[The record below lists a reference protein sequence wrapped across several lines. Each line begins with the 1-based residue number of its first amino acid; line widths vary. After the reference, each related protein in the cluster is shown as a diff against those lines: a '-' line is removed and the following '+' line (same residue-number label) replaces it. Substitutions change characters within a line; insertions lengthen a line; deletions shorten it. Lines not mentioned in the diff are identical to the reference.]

1 MLRIKSILFLLKI
14 LIKEAGFLIVFN
26 RIKNQSLSYNYNP
39 VGYVHFIKK
48 NIWKLTVIMLSSV
61 NDDLL
66 MFFAEFSRNQRCFD

>member
-48 NIWKLTVIMLSSV
+48 NIWRVGAIISDSLV
-61 NDDLL
+61 
-66 MFFAEFSRNQRCFD
+66 R